1 MRDYSKVT
9 PRFWIGKTG
18 RALRGHPEAQIVAAY
33 LITSPHANMIGMY
46 HLPIAYIA
54 NDTGLSLEGATKGL
68 QRALEAGIGAYD
80 FDAEVVWIFKMAEYQ
95 IDIALSPNDNRVK
108 GIEREY
114 ANVPENKYLSAFYD
128 MYSGPFCMSNPRGE
142 ASPLQ
147 APYKPLR
154 SQEQEQEQEQE
165 QKHEQEKEHD
175 APASQKNKIISGVAA
190 WGLLVR
196 ALSGDSDEWNNAK
209 TPAMIH
215 AVKTIGGS
223 SYLGSLD
230 TKQIAYLKSD
240 FMHAYNAVKGK
251 M

>member
-1 MRDYSKVT
+1 MRDYAKVT

-54 NDTGLSLEGATKGL
+54 NDTGLSLEGASKGL

-80 FDAEVVWIFKMAEYQ
+80 FDAEVVWVFKMAEFQ
-95 IDIALSPNDNRVK
+95 IDTALSPNDNRVK

-114 ANVPENKYLSAFYD
+114 ANVPENKYLAAFYD
-128 MYSGPFCMSNPRGE
+128 MYSDSFCMSEPRGD

-147 APYKPLR
+147 APSKPLR
-154 SQEQEQEQEQE
+154 SQE
-165 QKHEQEKEHD
+165 HEQEHEQEHDHEQKQEHD
-175 APASQKNKIISGVAA
+175 APAAQKNQIISGAAA
-190 WGLLVR
+190 WGMLVR
-196 ALSGDSDEWNNAK
+196 ALAGDATDWSKSK
-209 TPAMIH
+209 TDAMIH
-215 AVKTIGGS
+215 AVKSIGGS
-223 SYLGSLD
+223 SYLSGLD
-230 TKQIAYLKSD
+230 PKQIAYLKSD
-240 FMHAYNAVKGK
+240 FIHAYNLVKGK